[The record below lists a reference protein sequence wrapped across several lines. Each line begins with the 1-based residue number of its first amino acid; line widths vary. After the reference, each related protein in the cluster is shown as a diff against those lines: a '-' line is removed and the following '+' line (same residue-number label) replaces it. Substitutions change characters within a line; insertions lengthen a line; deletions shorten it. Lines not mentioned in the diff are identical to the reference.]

1 MITPTASPEP
11 SAPIVNAPP
20 PDRQYFSTG
29 HLACRFQVPV
39 QTVRRVLAA
48 AEIVPAFHLNEVEYW
63 DGYAMLCLAR
73 SMAHE

>member
-1 MITPTASPEP
+1 MITPTATPEP
-11 SAPIVNAPP
+11 SAPIVNSPP

-39 QTVRRVLAA
+39 QTIRRLLAA
-48 AEIVPAFHLNEVEYW
+48 AEIAPAFHFNEVEYW

>member
-1 MITPTASPEP
+1 MITTTAGEP
-11 SAPIVNAPP
+11 SAPIANSPP

-39 QTVRRVLAA
+39 QTVRRLLAA
-48 AEIVPAFHLNEVEYW
+48 AEICPAFHVNEIEHW

-73 SMAHE
+73 SIGNE